1 MSRLGIKKSVR
12 VIMRKQSGFTLIEL
26 MIVVAIIGVLT
37 AVAIISYENFTAKA
51 DRNINCAHALPQ
63 MASDQQKYFNLNRV
77 YADTFAKLNTV
88 TRVGVTWSS
97 SAETTSHSYLIELG
111 NSGRTFLLTCALD
124 GGGLDASDCGGLTYD
139 NFGRKGGVGA
149 TGTPA
154 RFSGGSNKL
163 VEICWR

>member
-1 MSRLGIKKSVR
+1 
-12 VIMRKQSGFTLIEL
+12 MRKQSGFTLIEL

-37 AVAIISYENFTAKA
+37 AVAIISYESFVAKTE
-51 DRNINCAHALPQ
+51 RNIDCAQTLPE
-63 MASDQQKYFNLNRV
+63 MARDQEKYKQINRV

-88 TRVGVTWSS
+88 ARVGITWAKTPVDSTNTHKYDLVT
-97 SAETTSHSYLIELG
+97 A
-111 NSGRTFLLTCALD
+111 NADKTFLLTCTPTKVTS
-124 GGGLDASDCGGLTYD
+124 GLDASDCGALTYD

-154 RFSGGSNKL
+154 AFPGGGKL